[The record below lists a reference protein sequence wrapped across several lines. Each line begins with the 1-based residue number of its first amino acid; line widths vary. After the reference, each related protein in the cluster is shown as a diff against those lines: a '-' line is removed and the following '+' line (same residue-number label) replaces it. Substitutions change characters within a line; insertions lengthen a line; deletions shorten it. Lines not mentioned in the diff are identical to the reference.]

1 MNPQHVPV
9 NRPPF
14 LNCHYPDDPLF
25 YFAGLSK
32 LNDPPFLLFSGP
44 ELPPFLSFP
53 FTQLPP
59 FFFKV
64 ILPNGPPF
72 FTVAFVY
79 LSMIDW
85 NFLKSCSSMFG
96 NNDPLFT
103 TGYQMTPSLAGFFYP
118 NDPTFIALGTAWPG
132 FYSGC
137 LLNDPIFWR
146 VHILPDR
153 PLLLTWSRHIPVTS
167 DRECPPPPG

>member
-1 MNPQHVPV
+1 MMNPQHVPV

-25 YFAGLSK
+25 FTLLAYLKLSDPLFYFSQV
-32 LNDPPFLLFSGP
+32 LNDPPFYHFLLP
-44 ELPPFLSFP
+44 NCP
-53 FTQLPP
+53 PP

-79 LSMIDW
+79 LSLIDW

-96 NNDPLFT
+96 NNDPQF
-103 TGYQMTPSLAGFFYP
+103 SGFFYP
-118 NDPTFIALGTAWPG
+118 NDPTFIALGTEWPG

-167 DRECPPPPG
+167 DRECPPGLSQP